1 MSKNPRI
8 KKRKDP
14 MGGLIVLAVL
24 MALLVAGCVIG
35 GSMIK
40 EYRANLLHE
49 QQQAVDARNAQKRAE
64 YEREVAEYMTKYN
77 QADSVNEAWPTPAAE
92 GWDIIDLTN
101 YPLEAPGSVPVKRAD
116 IMNNGLLLINEWHS
130 RPEDFDDSTVTGVAG
145 YSRESGLGSF
155 VENNT
160 CKLMPQAI
168 DAVIA
173 ALKDAKAV
181 GLEGFVLQAGYTYRT
196 WDEQNVLFQKELESQ
211 RAKHASYSEDKL
223 LERAKRNVNYPGT
236 SEYNS
241 GLAFKFYL
249 YQSGNNELNNAAFYE
264 TAQGKW
270 LYENSW
276 KYGLVFRFPKAGYPM
291 PDTTDKAYKTG
302 VNSGLNIYRYV
313 GIPNAEIMH
322 HLDLCLEE
330 YIEYLQE
337 HSHVA
342 VFENGR
348 KKYEV
353 TYQKVGDDVA
363 SFSGEINRMT
373 SNYTLYLDNMGGV
386 VTVYSF

>member
-49 QQQAVDARNAQKRAE
+49 QQQAVDARNAQKQAE
-64 YEREVAEYMTKYN
+64 YEREVAQYMSKLS

-101 YPLEAPGSVPVKRAD
+101 YPLEAPGSVTVNRAD

-363 SFSGEINRMT
+363 SFSVEINRMT
-373 SNYTLYLDNMGGV
+373 SNYTMYLDNMGGV
-386 VTVYSF
+386 VTVYSY

>member
-101 YPLEAPGSVPVKRAD
+101 YPLEAPGSVTVNRAD

-145 YSRESGLGSF
+145 YARESGLGSF

-196 WDEQNVLFQKELESQ
+196 WDEQNVLFQKELENQ
-211 RAKHASYSEDKL
+211 RSRHPSYSEDKL

-276 KYGLVFRFPKAGYPM
+276 KYGLVFRFPKADYPM

-337 HSHVA
+337 HPHVA

-363 SFSGEINRMT
+363 SFSVEINRMT
-373 SNYTLYLDNMGGV
+373 SNYTMYLDNMGGV
-386 VTVYSF
+386 VSVYSY

>member
-101 YPLEAPGSVPVKRAD
+101 YPLEAPGSVTVNRAD

-211 RAKHASYSEDKL
+211 RSRHPSYSEDKL

-270 LYENSW
+270 LYENAW
-276 KYGLVFRFPKAGYPM
+276 KYGLIFRFPKAGYPM
-291 PDTTDKAYKTG
+291 ASTTDKSYKTG
-302 VNSGLNIYRYV
+302 VTSSLNIYRYV
-313 GIPNAEIMH
+313 GKPNAEVMH
-322 HLDLCLEE
+322 YLDLCLEE
-330 YIEYLQE
+330 YIDYLME
-337 HSHVA
+337 HPHVA
-342 VFENGR
+342 VFENGV
-348 KKYEV
+348 KKYEI
-353 TYQKVGDDVA
+353 TRQQVGDEA
-363 SFSGEINRMT
+363 TSFTVDINRVT
-373 SNYTLYLDNMGGV
+373 SNYVMYLDNMGGV
-386 VTVYSF
+386 ITVYTY

>member
-101 YPLEAPGSVPVKRAD
+101 YPLEAPGSVTVNRAD

-211 RAKHASYSEDKL
+211 RSRHPSYSEDKL

-337 HSHVA
+337 HPHVA

-363 SFSGEINRMT
+363 SFSVEINRMT
-373 SNYTLYLDNMGGV
+373 SNYTMYLDNMGGV
-386 VTVYSF
+386 VTVYSY